1 MTSTGVSGPDTSAP
15 TQSCPMTGSP
25 TLSMETS
32 TSRRL
37 SAVAALGITPLM
49 SAMAG
54 PAVAKSGVITPRNSP
69 RRTTATTTRKTV
81 RGLSLNQ
88 RLMEAKS
95 RESDR
100 RRRLILAEDGPQR
113 RADLPERCL
122 GTDGV
127 QDARHQRR
135 VGRRCLFD
143 RRERDVDGDAITARA
158 VRHEPCGLLGHGALV
173 GPEEQGAA
181 ALLGLGVPVDADN
194 DLISDG
200 D

>member
-15 TQSCPMTGSP
+15 TQSWPMTGSP

-37 SAVAALGITPLM
+37 SAAAVAGITPLI

-54 PAVAKSGVITPRNSP
+54 PAVAKSGVITPRKRP
-69 RRTTATTTRKTV
+69 RSTTATTTRKTV
-81 RGLSLNQ
+81 RGLSLNE

-95 RESDR
+95 RGSDR

-122 GTDGV
+122 GTDGI

-135 VGRRCLFD
+135 IGRRRLLDC
-143 RRERDVDGDAITARA
+143 RERDVDRSPIT
-158 VRHEPCGLLGHGALV
+158 P
-173 GPEEQGAA
+173 
-181 ALLGLGVPVDADN
+181 
-194 DLISDG
+194 
-200 D
+200 